1 MTVLNTMILVSV
13 VLMPLFIFLFL
24 DTIQPRYFAIALISI
39 FGARFLMQFKT
50 LSVQKSTQLWML
62 LMLIGLGVIVY
73 HDNHTMLL
81 SYPVLMNA
89 GFLCLFLY
97 TLMFPPTIVEQIA
110 RFQDPD
116 LPEAGVCYTRQVTK
130 VWCGFFLINGLIA
143 AWTVWY
149 GNRQIW
155 GLYNGLISY
164 LLTGLLMLIEYCIR
178 CRVKRLIEHE

>member
-1 MTVLNTMILVSV
+1 MVVVSI

-24 DTIQPRYFAIALISI
+24 DNIQPRYFAIALISM
-39 FGARFLMQFKT
+39 FAARFLMQFKT
-50 LSVQKSTQLWML
+50 LPVQKSISVWMV
-62 LMLIGLGVIVY
+62 LMLIGMGVIAFA
-73 HDNHTMLL
+73 DNSTMLL

-89 GFLCLFLY
+89 GFLCLFLF
-97 TLMFPPTIVEQIA
+97 TLIFPPTIVEKIA
-110 RFQDPD
+110 RLQDPD
-116 LPEAGVCYTRQVTK
+116 LPEAGVRYTRQVTK

-164 LLTGLLMLIEYCIR
+164 LLTAFLMLLEYCIR
-178 CRVKRLIEHE
+178 CRVRHLIDHE